1 MPSPSPSRRNNP
13 SSRVL
18 APRPMRTQPSLHGL
32 FFLGF
37 CVLGA
42 PALLLGNS
50 GCSRDAQAGQPTNPE
65 ADADAAGGAT
75 KAKEGPWSEGDAVP
89 DPGYDP
95 ERSLAP
101 MIEAVRPAVVSIRAS
116 RQGMFGAEGTGI
128 GSGFIISA
136 DGLVVTNNHV
146 AEQGDRFEVALA
158 DGRLFEATVVGADPQ
173 MDLAV
178 LRLAKARDLPT
189 VVLGTSDDMRIG
201 DWVIAVGSPMGLEQT
216 VTRGIVSAKGR
227 GSLGLYRDGYADFL
241 QTDAAINPGNSGG
254 PLFNLQGE
262 VIGINTAVGGQ
273 ADGLGFA
280 VPIDQAKALLPRLI
294 RDGKITRGWIGISS
308 GVEERP
314 DYGELP
320 EPGAKIGE
328 IHPET
333 PAAKAGLHAG
343 DRVIEVDGK
352 PVEDFEDLRARIG
365 EHAPKDVVALT
376 VMRAGQK
383 QIIDVALAER
393 PDPESLARL
402 GRTLPGTPAQPK
414 APSGDLYGDRP
425 ARLGVEVDDRL
436 GVVRVV
442 PGSLG
447 EQLGLKAGDV
457 IREVNGKKVDSVEAI
472 AAALESQRGKLE
484 VEVQRGSG
492 SYVGSLSAG

>member
-1 MPSPSPSRRNNP
+1 
-13 SSRVL
+13 
-18 APRPMRTQPSLHGL
+18 MRTQPSLPGL

-42 PALLLGNS
+42 PALLLGNA

-65 ADADAAGGAT
+65 GAPAGAAAT
-75 KAKEGPWSEGDAVP
+75 PSSEGPWSEGDAVS
-89 DPGYDP
+89 DPSYDP

-116 RQGMFGAEGTGI
+116 RQGMFGAAGTGI

-146 AEQGDRFEVALA
+146 ADQGDRFEVALA

-178 LRLAKARDLPT
+178 LRLAKAEQLPT
-189 VVLGTSDDMRIG
+189 VVLGSSDDMRIG

-262 VIGINTAVGGQ
+262 VIGINTAIGGH
-273 ADGLGFA
+273 DGLGFA

-328 IHPET
+328 IHPDT
-333 PAAKAGLHAG
+333 PAAKAGLLAG

-352 PVEDFEDLRARIG
+352 VIEDFEDLRARIG

-376 VMRAGQK
+376 VLRAGQK
-383 QIIDVALAER
+383 QVIDVELAAR
-393 PDPESLARL
+393 PDPESLDRL
-402 GRTLPGTPAQPK
+402 GRTTPGTRTPTQPK
-414 APSGDLYGDRP
+414 APSGDLYEGRP

-436 GVVRVV
+436 GIVRVV

-447 EQLGLKAGDV
+447 ERLGLQAGDV
-457 IREVNGKKVDSVEAI
+457 IVEVNGKSVDSVDAI
-472 AAALESQRGKLE
+472 AAALEGQRGKVE
-484 VEVQRGSG
+484 IEVQRGKG
-492 SYVGSLSAG
+492 SYVGSLSAGDL